1 MGRIGN
7 EKKSTPIKWCD
18 VHGLVVLERYKR
30 TVAAGCCQMG
40 IRGQKNLEYTRAR
53 FWAQTPPRYPP
64 GLSCSLRGM
73 WLSCVCIFNYWLSIS

>member
-53 FWAQTPPRYPP
+53 FWAQTPPP
-64 GLSCSLRGM
+64 LSPWALM
-73 WLSCVCIFNYWLSIS
+73 LSPWNVVKLCLYI